1 MTTSTHSGMTVPEAP
16 KIEFSSDA
24 LKITSDDAEFGL
36 EPEGIVNDFPKVL
49 NTDVLNTPEATEE
62 DSIRT
67 TPILPLSSGA
77 PAG

>member
-1 MTTSTHSGMTVPEAP
+1 MTMSTLSGMTVPEAP

-36 EPEGIVNDFPKVL
+36 EPEGTVNDFPEVL

-67 TPILPLSSGA
+67 TPILPLSSGV

>member
-1 MTTSTHSGMTVPEAP
+1 M
-16 KIEFSSDA
+16 
-24 LKITSDDAEFGL
+24 TSDDAEFGL
-36 EPEGIVNDFPKVL
+36 EPEGIVNDFPEVL